1 MATSQVKR
9 LVVMIWAFV
18 SMGLASVQAAPLD
31 TPPFYKIEYK
41 GKVSYLLGSIHVGK
55 ADFYPMAAQIESI
68 FDSAASLAVEA
79 DAASEDIP
87 SLIRKYGIGQAPIDA
102 ETQAILDG
110 YCKKRLNECAALRG
124 YAPWLQSMQLGMARF
139 EALGY
144 SAVYGVEQV
153 LISKNRGRPLLEL
166 ESTEFQFRLM
176 ASFDSDTQWSMV
188 KEAIE
193 GPDEDMHGLI
203 SSWRTGDEQHLA
215 ELMEGQ
221 MSDGDDT
228 ELLEKILWQRNVD
241 MAQRIRELMLDPDT
255 PQPMFIAVG
264 AGHVVGERSMVLEM
278 QKHGART
285 TNCWKH
291 QCSPR

>member
-1 MATSQVKR
+1 MATSQLKR
-9 LVVMIWAFV
+9 LVALVCMFMA
-18 SMGLASVQAAPLD
+18 MGLACAQAAPLD

-55 ADFYPMAAQIESI
+55 ANFYPMSEQIESL
-68 FDSAASLAVEA
+68 FDSAESLVVEA
-79 DAASEDIP
+79 DAASADIAT
-87 SLIRKYGIGQAPIDA
+87 LVRKYGVGQAPIDI
-102 ETQAILDG
+102 ETQAVLDS
-110 YCKKRLNECAALRG
+110 YCQRRARECAALSG

-153 LISKNRGRPLLEL
+153 LISKNRGRPVLEL
-166 ESTEFQFRLM
+166 ESTEFQFQLM
-176 ASFDSDTQWSMV
+176 ASFDDKTQWNMV

-203 SSWRTGDEQHLA
+203 SSWRTGDEIHLA

-221 MSDGDDT
+221 MSDGDDKQ
-228 ELLEKILWQRNVD
+228 LLEKILWQRNID
-241 MAQRIRELMLDPDT
+241 MAAKIRELMLDPDT

-278 QKHGART
+278 QKHGAQT
-285 TNCWKH
+285 TNCWQK
-291 QCSPR
+291 QCN